1 MLSARQGNMMT
12 TAKQFEKQRTEILEN
27 REPKSG
33 SKLLLESIAAQ
44 VVETIFGYPG
54 GTIMPVYDE
63 LPNYPQLRHILCRH
77 EQGCG
82 MSAIGYARATGRTG
96 TALVTSGPGAT
107 NLVTAIAD
115 AYLDSVPVVF
125 ITGQV
130 PTNLM
135 GTDAFQ
141 EVDIFGITL
150 PIVKH
155 SYIARDP
162 ADIPGMIAEA
172 YFIAAEGR
180 PGPVLIDFPKDVANG
195 VTTER
200 HKWRPYPKVKPEM
213 GQSKD
218 IAAAEDLM
226 REAKKPLFYI
236 GGGIAQG
243 DGVKELRKLVEMT
256 GIPAVSTLKGLGSLP
271 SDHPQYLGMLGMH
284 GLKAANYAVQECD
297 LLIVAGARFDDRA
310 TGKLDTFAPNAKVIH
325 MDIDIAE
332 INKLRRVNVGLDGN
346 LKKNLAALDPFD
358 GKAADG
364 ISEWLDLCYSRRAM
378 YEWDYE
384 GAQAN
389 ASPTVYA
396 PKLLHD
402 LSRRAPESAIIT
414 CDVGQ
419 HQMWVAQHCYFDD
432 PKDHIT
438 SGGLGTMGFGLPAG
452 LGAKLGAP
460 DRTVITVSGDGSI
473 MMNIQELATLNRYGI
488 PLKIVLLDNSV
499 LGMVRQWQHVFFD
512 KNYSEINLDDNPDF
526 AVLAK
531 AFQIDAFT
539 VNTEDEVEAGID
551 RLLAAKGPVLMHVKI
566 DPNENVWPLVPPGR
580 SNADMME
587 R

>member
-1 MLSARQGNMMT
+1 MT
-12 TAKQFEKQRTEILEN
+12 TAMQFDTQRAEILED

-33 SKLLLESIAAQ
+33 AQLLLESIAAQ
-44 VVETIFGYPG
+44 GVETIFGYPG
-54 GTIMPVYDE
+54 GAIMPVYDV
-63 LPNYPQLRHILCRH
+63 LPRVPQLSHILCRH

-82 MSAIGYARATGRTG
+82 MAAIGYARATGRTG
-96 TALVTSGPGAT
+96 TAFATSGPGAT
-107 NLVTAIAD
+107 NLVTSIAE

-125 ITGQV
+125 VTGQV
-130 PTNLM
+130 ATNLI

-162 ADIPGMIAEA
+162 ADIPGMVAEA
-172 YFIAAEGR
+172 YFIAGEGR
-180 PGPVLIDFPKDVANG
+180 PGPVLIDLPKDVANAL
-195 VTTER
+195 TTER
-200 HKWRPYPKVKPEM
+200 HRWRPYPKQKPEM
-213 GQSKD
+213 GKSKD
-218 IAAAEDLM
+218 IAAAEQLM
-226 REAKKPLFYI
+226 RDAKKPLFYI

-243 DGVKELRKLVEMT
+243 DGVQEIRDLVERT
-256 GIPAVSTLKGLGSLP
+256 QIPVVSTLKGLGSLP
-271 SDHPQYLGMLGMH
+271 NDHPNYLGMLGMH
-284 GLKAANYAVQECD
+284 GLRAANYAVQECD

-325 MDIDIAE
+325 LDIDVAE
-332 INKLRRVNVGLDGN
+332 IDKLRRVQVGLDGS
-346 LKKNLAALDPFD
+346 LKKNLAALDPFKD
-358 GKAADG
+358 GAEHED
-364 ISEWLDLCYSRRAM
+364 ISEWTKLCYDRRA
-378 YEWDYE
+378 EHAWDYK
-384 GAQAN
+384 
-389 ASPTVYA
+389 SPITNMTTGGIYA

-402 LSRRAPESAIIT
+402 LSRRADDSAIIT

-473 MMNIQELATLNRYGI
+473 MMNIQELATLNRYDI
-488 PLKIVLLDNSV
+488 PLKIVLLDNSA
-499 LGMVRQWQHVFFD
+499 LGMVRQWQEVFFE
-512 KNYSEINLDDNPDF
+512 KNYSEVNLDDNPDF
-526 AVLAK
+526 AAVAK

-539 VNTEDEVEAGID
+539 ITRGDEVDAGID
-551 RLLAAKGPVLMHVKI
+551 RLLSTDGPVLMHVKI
-566 DPNENVWPLVPPGR
+566 DTAENVWPLVPPGR

>member
-1 MLSARQGNMMT
+1 MT
-12 TAKQFEKQRTEILEN
+12 TATQFERQQTKILAN

-33 SKLLLESIAAQ
+33 ALLLLESIAAQ
-44 VVETIFGYPG
+44 GVDTIFGYPG
-54 GTIMPVYDE
+54 GAIMPVYDV
-63 LPNYPQLRHILCRH
+63 LPKVSSLRHILCRH

-82 MSAIGYARATGRTG
+82 MAAIGYARATGKTG
-96 TALVTSGPGAT
+96 TAFATSGPGAT

-125 ITGQV
+125 VTGQV
-130 PTNLM
+130 TSDLM

-162 ADIPGMIAEA
+162 ADIPGMVAEA

-180 PGPVLIDFPKDVANG
+180 PGPVLIDLPKDVANAL
-195 VTTER
+195 TTER
-200 HKWRPYPKVKPEM
+200 HKWRPYPKVKPQM
-213 GQSKD
+213 GQSDYISK
-218 IAAAEDLM
+218 AEDLIKNS
-226 REAKKPLFYI
+226 KKPLFYI

-243 DGVKELRKLVEMT
+243 DGVQELRDLVDRT
-256 GIPAVSTLKGLGSLP
+256 NIPVVSTLKGLGSLP
-271 SDHPQYLGMLGMH
+271 SDHPHFLGMLGMH

-297 LLIVAGARFDDRA
+297 LLIVAGARVDDRA

-325 MDIDIAE
+325 LDIDIAE
-332 INKLRRVNVGLDGN
+332 INKLRKTDVFLDGS
-346 LKKNLAALDPFD
+346 LKKNLAALNPGEAKCEDWRRTCF
-358 GKAADG
+358 
-364 ISEWLDLCYSRRAM
+364 SRREEH
-378 YEWDYE
+378 EWDYK
-384 GAQAN
+384 
-389 ASPTVYA
+389 SPIGNMKTGGVYA

-402 LSRRAPESAIIT
+402 LSRRVESSAIIT

-419 HQMWVAQHCYFDD
+419 HQMWVAQHCYFDN

-460 DRTVITVSGDGSI
+460 NRTVITVSGDGSI
-473 MMNIQELATLNRYGI
+473 MMNIQELATLFRYDI
-488 PLKIVLLDNSV
+488 PLKIVLLDNSA
-499 LGMVRQWQHVFFD
+499 LGMVRQWQEVFFE
-512 KNYSEINLDDNPDF
+512 KNYSEVNLDDNPDF
-526 AVLAK
+526 AMVAK

-539 VNTEDEVEAGID
+539 ITKGDEVDAGIE
-551 RLLAAKGPVLMHVKI
+551 RLLSATGPILMHVKI
-566 DPNENVWPLVPPGR
+566 DTYENVWPLVPPGR

>member
-1 MLSARQGNMMT
+1 MT
-12 TAKQFEKQRTEILEN
+12 TATQFERQDTQVIED

-33 SKLLLESIAAQ
+33 SQLLLEAIAAQ
-44 VVETIFGYPG
+44 GVDTIFGYPG
-54 GTIMPVYDE
+54 GAIMPVYDV
-63 LPNYPQLRHILCRH
+63 LPTMPQLRHILCRH

-82 MSAIGYARATGRTG
+82 MAAIGYARATGKTG
-96 TALVTSGPGAT
+96 TAFATSGPGAT

-125 ITGQV
+125 VTGQV

-141 EVDIFGITL
+141 EVDIMGITL

-162 ADIPGMIAEA
+162 ADIPGMVAEA

-180 PGPVLIDFPKDVANG
+180 PGPVLIDFPKDVANAL
-195 VTTER
+195 TTDR
-200 HKWRPYPKVKPEM
+200 HKWRPYPKQKPEM
-213 GQSKD
+213 GQSDYFAK
-218 IAAAEDLM
+218 AEELNKA
-226 REAKKPLFYI
+226 AKKPLFYI

-243 DGVKELRKLVEMT
+243 DGVQEIRDLVERT
-256 GIPAVSTLKGLGSLP
+256 NIPVVSTLKGLGSLP
-271 SDHPQYLGMLGMH
+271 SDHPQFLGMLGMH

-310 TGKLDTFAPNAKVIH
+310 TGKLDTFAPEAKVIH

-332 INKLRRVNVGLDGN
+332 INKLRQTDVYLDGS
-346 LKKNLAALDPFD
+346 LKKNLAALNP
-358 GKAADG
+358 GKSDCDD
-364 ISEWLDLCYSRRAM
+364 WRKLCYARRA
-378 YEWDYE
+378 EFDWDYDAP
-384 GAQAN
+384 GKG
-389 ASPTVYA
+389 VYA

-402 LSRRAPESAIIT
+402 LSRRAPDSAIFT

-460 DRTVITVSGDGSI
+460 ERTVITVSGDGSI
-473 MMNIQELATLNRYGI
+473 MMNIQELATLFRYDI
-488 PLKIVLLDNSV
+488 PLKIVLLDNSA
-499 LGMVRQWQHVFFD
+499 LGMVRQWQEVFFE
-512 KNYSEINLDDNPDF
+512 KNYSEVNLDDNPDF
-526 AVLAK
+526 AAVAK

-539 VNTEDEVEAGID
+539 VTTRDEVDAGID
-551 RLLAAKGPVLMHVKI
+551 KLLAAKGPILMHVKI
-566 DPNENVWPLVPPGR
+566 DTAENVWPLVPPGR

>member
-1 MLSARQGNMMT
+1 MT
-12 TAKQFEKQRTEILEN
+12 TATKFQKQQTEVYAD
-27 REPKSG
+27 RDPKSG
-33 SKLLLESIAAQ
+33 AQLLLEAIEREG
-44 VVETIFGYPG
+44 VDIIFGYPG
-54 GTIMPVYDE
+54 GAIMPVYDV
-63 LPNYPQLRHILCRH
+63 LPRTGLTHILCRH

-82 MSAIGYARATGRTG
+82 MAGIGYARATGKTG
-96 TALVTSGPGAT
+96 TVLATSGPGAT

-115 AYLDSVPVVF
+115 AYLDSVAVVF

-130 PTNLM
+130 PSDLM

-141 EVDIFGITL
+141 EVDIVGITM

-162 ADIPGMIAEA
+162 ADIPGMVREA
-172 YFIAAEGR
+172 YFIAGEGR
-180 PGPVLIDFPKDVANG
+180 PGPVLIDLPKDVANA

-200 HKWRPYPKVKPEM
+200 HRWRPYPKVKPEM
-213 GQSKD
+213 GTSEN
-218 IAAAEDLM
+218 IAKAEELIRQAD
-226 REAKKPLFYI
+226 KPLFYI

-243 DGVKELRKLVEMT
+243 DGVAELRELVERT
-256 GIPAVSTLKGLGSLP
+256 EIPVVSTLKGLGAMP
-271 SDHPQYLGMLGMH
+271 SDHPHYLGMLGMH
-284 GLKAANYAVQECD
+284 GLRAANYAVQECD

-310 TGKLDTFAPNAKVIH
+310 TGKLDTFAPHAKVIH
-325 MDIDIAE
+325 MDIDVAE
-332 INKLRRVNVGLDGN
+332 NSKLRRADVFLDGS
-346 LKKNLAALDPFD
+346 LKKNLVALDPFRD
-358 GKAADG
+358 EPHDKAD
-364 ISEWLDLCYSRRAM
+364 IEPWRTLCYGRRTEH
-378 YEWDYE
+378 EWDYDVP
-384 GAQAN
+384 G
-389 ASPTVYA
+389 TGVYA

-402 LSRRAPESAIIT
+402 LSRRAPESAIFT

-473 MMNIQELATLNRYGI
+473 MMNIQELATLHRYGI

-499 LGMVRQWQHVFFD
+499 LGMVRQWQEVFFD
-512 KNYSEINLDDNPDF
+512 KNYSETNLDDNPDF
-526 AVLAK
+526 ARLAK

-539 VNTEDEVEAGID
+539 VNTAEDVDAGID
-551 RLLAAKGPVLMHVKI
+551 RLLKTDGPVLMHVKI

>member
-1 MLSARQGNMMT
+1 MT
-12 TAKQFEKQRTEILEN
+12 TATQFEKQQTEILAD
-27 REPKSG
+27 RKPKSG
-33 SKLLLESIAAQ
+33 SQLLLQSIAAQ
-44 VVETIFGYPG
+44 GVDLIFGYPG
-54 GTIMPVYDE
+54 GAIMPVYDE

-82 MSAIGYARATGRTG
+82 MAAIGYARATGKVG
-96 TALVTSGPGAT
+96 TAFATSGPGAT
-107 NLVTAIAD
+107 NLITAIAD

-125 ITGQV
+125 VTGQV

-141 EVDIFGITL
+141 EVDIIGMTM
-150 PIVKH
+150 PCVKH
-155 SYIARDP
+155 SYIVRDP
-162 ADIPGMIAEA
+162 ADLPGMIAEA

-180 PGPVLIDFPKDVANG
+180 PGPVLIDIPKDVQNAL
-195 VTTER
+195 TTQR
-200 HKWRPYPKVKPEM
+200 HKWRPYPKQKPEM
-213 GQSKD
+213 GQSED
-218 IAAAEDLM
+218 IAKAEELM
-226 REAKKPLFYI
+226 RAAKKPLFYI
-236 GGGIAQG
+236 GGGVAQG
-243 DGVKELRKLVEMT
+243 DGVSELRELVERT
-256 GIPAVSTLKGLGSLP
+256 QIPGVSTLKGLGALP
-271 SDHPQYLGMLGMH
+271 SDHPNYLGMLGMH

-297 LLIVAGARFDDRA
+297 LLIVVGARFDDRA
-310 TGKLDTFAPNAKVIH
+310 TGKLDTFAPEAKVIH

-332 INKLRRVNVGLDGN
+332 INKLRRVDVGLDGS

-358 GKAADG
+358 GGAAPNIKDWQ
-364 ISEWLDLCYSRRAM
+364 ELCYSRRAM
-378 YEWDYE
+378 YEWDYD
-384 GAQAN
+384 GAQA
-389 ASPTVYA
+389 AAAPGVYA

-402 LSRRAPESAIIT
+402 LSRRADAMFDEESGAIFT

-419 HQMWVAQHCYFDD
+419 HQMWVAQHCYFDE

-460 DRTVITVSGDGSI
+460 GRTVITVSGDGSI
-473 MMNIQELATLNRYGI
+473 MMNIQELATLHRYGI

-499 LGMVRQWQHVFFD
+499 LGMVRQWQEVFFD
-512 KNYSEINLDDNPDF
+512 KNYSETNLDDNPDF

-539 VNTEDEVEAGID
+539 VNTADEVDAGID
-551 RLLAAKGPVLMHVKI
+551 RLLNTDGPVLMHVKI

>member
-1 MLSARQGNMMT
+1 MT
-12 TAKQFEKQRTEILEN
+12 TATQFERQQTKILAN

-33 SKLLLESIAAQ
+33 ALLLLESIAAQ
-44 VVETIFGYPG
+44 GVDTIFGYPG
-54 GTIMPVYDE
+54 GAIMPVYDV
-63 LPNYPQLRHILCRH
+63 LPKVSSLRHILCRH

-82 MSAIGYARATGRTG
+82 MAAIGYARATGKTG
-96 TALVTSGPGAT
+96 TAFATSGPGAT

-125 ITGQV
+125 VTGQV
-130 PTNLM
+130 TSDLM

-162 ADIPGMIAEA
+162 ADIPGMVAEA

-180 PGPVLIDFPKDVANG
+180 PGPVLIDLPKDVANAL
-195 VTTER
+195 TTER

-213 GQSKD
+213 GQSDYISK
-218 IAAAEDLM
+218 AEDLIKNS
-226 REAKKPLFYI
+226 KKPLFYI

-243 DGVKELRKLVEMT
+243 DGVQELRDLVDRT
-256 GIPAVSTLKGLGSLP
+256 NIPVVSTLKGLGSLP
-271 SDHPQYLGMLGMH
+271 SDHPHFLGMLGMH

-325 MDIDIAE
+325 LDIDIAE
-332 INKLRRVNVGLDGN
+332 INKLRKTDVFLDGS
-346 LKKNLAALDPFD
+346 LKKNLAALNPGEAKCEDWRRTCF
-358 GKAADG
+358 
-364 ISEWLDLCYSRRAM
+364 SRREEH
-378 YEWDYE
+378 EWDYK
-384 GAQAN
+384 
-389 ASPTVYA
+389 SPIGNMKTGGVYA

-402 LSRRAPESAIIT
+402 LSRRVESSAIIT

-419 HQMWVAQHCYFDD
+419 HQMWVAQHCYFDN

-460 DRTVITVSGDGSI
+460 NRTVITVSGDGSI
-473 MMNIQELATLNRYGI
+473 MMNIQELATLFRYDI
-488 PLKIVLLDNSV
+488 PLKIVLLDNSA
-499 LGMVRQWQHVFFD
+499 LGMVRQWQEVFFE
-512 KNYSEINLDDNPDF
+512 KNYSEVNLDDNPDF
-526 AVLAK
+526 AMVAK

-539 VNTEDEVEAGID
+539 ITKGDEVDAGIE
-551 RLLAAKGPVLMHVKI
+551 RLLSATGPILMHVKI
-566 DPNENVWPLVPPGR
+566 DTYENVWPLVPPGR

>member
-1 MLSARQGNMMT
+1 MT
-12 TAKQFEKQRTEILEN
+12 TATQFEKQQTQVFADKA
-27 REPKSG
+27 PKSG
-33 SKLLLESIAAQ
+33 AQLLLESIAAQ
-44 VVETIFGYPG
+44 GVDTIFGYPG
-54 GTIMPVYDE
+54 GAIMPVYDV
-63 LPNYPQLRHILCRH
+63 LPKISQLTHILCRH

-82 MSAIGYARATGRTG
+82 MAAIGYARATGKTG
-96 TALVTSGPGAT
+96 TAFATSGPGAT

-125 ITGQV
+125 VTGQV
-130 PTNLM
+130 PSNLM

-141 EVDIFGITL
+141 EVDIVGITM
-150 PIVKH
+150 PVVKH

-162 ADIPGMIAEA
+162 ADIPGMVEEA

-180 PGPVLIDFPKDVANG
+180 PGPVLIDLPKDVANA
-195 VTTER
+195 VTKER
-200 HKWRPYPKVKPEM
+200 HKWRPYPKQKPEM
-213 GQSKD
+213 GQSED
-218 IAAAEDLM
+218 IAAAEELI
-226 REAKKPLFYI
+226 RAAKKPLFYI

-243 DGVKELRKLVEMT
+243 NGVKELRALVERT
-256 GIPAVSTLKGLGSLP
+256 DIPVVSTLKGLGSLP

-310 TGKLDTFAPNAKVIH
+310 TGKLDTFAPHAKVIH

-332 INKLRRVNVGLDGN
+332 INKLRHVNVGLDGS
-346 LKKNLAALDPFD
+346 LKKNLAALNP
-358 GKAADG
+358 GKVDCDD
-364 ISEWLDLCYSRRAM
+364 WRKLCYGRREE
-378 YEWDYE
+378 YVWDYE
-384 GAQAN
+384 GAQKN
-389 ASPTVYA
+389 AGKGVYA

-402 LSRRAPESAIIT
+402 LSRRAPDSAIFT

-473 MMNIQELATLNRYGI
+473 MMNIQELATLYRYDI
-488 PLKIVLLDNSV
+488 PVKIVLLDNSA
-499 LGMVRQWQHVFFD
+499 LGMVRQWQEVFFD
-512 KNYSEINLDDNPDF
+512 KNYSEVNLDDNPDF
-526 AVLAK
+526 ALVAK

-539 VNTEDEVEAGID
+539 VNTVDEVDAGID
-551 RLLAAKGPVLMHVKI
+551 KLLAAKGPILMHVKI

>member
-1 MLSARQGNMMT
+1 MT
-12 TAKQFEKQRTEILEN
+12 TATQFERQQTKILAN

-33 SKLLLESIAAQ
+33 ALLLLESIAAQ
-44 VVETIFGYPG
+44 GVDTIFGYPG
-54 GTIMPVYDE
+54 GAIMPVYDV
-63 LPNYPQLRHILCRH
+63 LPKVSSLRHILCRH

-82 MSAIGYARATGRTG
+82 MAAIGYARATGKTG
-96 TALVTSGPGAT
+96 TAFATSGPGAT

-125 ITGQV
+125 VTGQV
-130 PTNLM
+130 TSDLM

-162 ADIPGMIAEA
+162 ADIPGMVAEA

-180 PGPVLIDFPKDVANG
+180 PGPVLIDLPKDVANAL
-195 VTTER
+195 TTER

-213 GQSKD
+213 GQSDYISK
-218 IAAAEDLM
+218 AEDLIKNS
-226 REAKKPLFYI
+226 KKPLFYI

-243 DGVKELRKLVEMT
+243 DGVQELRDLVDRT
-256 GIPAVSTLKGLGSLP
+256 NIPVVSTLKGLGSLP
-271 SDHPQYLGMLGMH
+271 SDHPHFLGMLGMH

-325 MDIDIAE
+325 LDIDIAE
-332 INKLRRVNVGLDGN
+332 INKLRKTDVFLDGS
-346 LKKNLAALDPFD
+346 LKKNLAALNPGEAKCEDWRRTCF
-358 GKAADG
+358 
-364 ISEWLDLCYSRRAM
+364 SRREEH
-378 YEWDYE
+378 EWDYK
-384 GAQAN
+384 
-389 ASPTVYA
+389 SPIGNMKTGGVYA

-402 LSRRAPESAIIT
+402 LSRRVESSAIIT

-419 HQMWVAQHCYFDD
+419 HQMGVAQHCYFDN

-460 DRTVITVSGDGSI
+460 NRTVITVSGDGSI
-473 MMNIQELATLNRYGI
+473 MMNIQELATLFRYDI
-488 PLKIVLLDNSV
+488 PLKIVLLDNSA
-499 LGMVRQWQHVFFD
+499 LGMVRQWQEVFFE
-512 KNYSEINLDDNPDF
+512 KNYSEVNLDDNPDF
-526 AVLAK
+526 AMVAK

-539 VNTEDEVEAGID
+539 ITKGDEVDAGIE
-551 RLLAAKGPVLMHVKI
+551 RLLSATGPILMHVKI
-566 DPNENVWPLVPPGR
+566 DTYENVWPLVPPGR

>member
-1 MLSARQGNMMT
+1 MT
-12 TAKQFEKQRTEILEN
+12 TAKQFDKQQTEILEN

-33 SKLLLESIAAQ
+33 SQLLLESIAVQ
-44 VVETIFGYPG
+44 GVDMIFGYPG
-54 GTIMPVYDE
+54 GAIMPVYDV
-63 LPNYPQLRHILCRH
+63 LPKYPKLRHILCRH

-82 MSAIGYARATGRTG
+82 MAAIGYARATGRTG
-96 TALVTSGPGAT
+96 TAFATSGPGAT

-125 ITGQV
+125 VTGQV
-130 PTNLM
+130 PSNLM

-155 SYIARDP
+155 SYIVRDP

-180 PGPVLIDFPKDVANG
+180 PGPVLIDLPKDVANA
-195 VTTER
+195 VTTQR
-200 HKWRPYPKVKPEM
+200 HRWRPYPKVKPEM
-213 GQSKD
+213 GQSAD
-218 IAAAEDLM
+218 IAAAEDLI
-226 REAKKPLFYI
+226 RAAKKPLFYI

-243 DGVKELRKLVEMT
+243 DGVEELRALVERT
-256 GIPAVSTLKGLGSLP
+256 EIPVVSTLKGLGSLP
-271 SDHPQYLGMLGMH
+271 SDHPHYLGMLGMH

-310 TGKLDTFAPNAKVIH
+310 TGKLDTFAPLAKVIH
-325 MDIDIAE
+325 MDIDVAE
-332 INKLRRVNVGLDGN
+332 INKLRRVNVGLDGS
-346 LKKNLAALDPFD
+346 LKKNLAALNP
-358 GKAADG
+358 GKTKCDDWR
-364 ISEWLDLCYSRRAM
+364 ELCYDRRAE
-378 YEWDYE
+378 YEWDYT
-384 GAQAN
+384 GAQAK
-389 ASPTVYA
+389 AAPGIYA

-402 LSRRAPESAIIT
+402 LSRRADKSAVIT

-419 HQMWVAQHCYFDD
+419 HQMWVAQHCYFDN

-452 LGAKLGAP
+452 LGAKLGTP
-460 DRTVITVSGDGSI
+460 ERTVITVSGDGSI

-488 PLKIVLLDNSV
+488 ALKIVLLDNSV
-499 LGMVRQWQHVFFD
+499 LGMVRQWQEVFFD
-512 KNYSEINLDDNPDF
+512 KNYSETTLDDNPDF
-526 AVLAK
+526 ALVAK
-531 AFQIDAFT
+531 AFQIDAFS
-539 VNTEDEVEAGID
+539 VNTADEMDAGID
-551 RLLAAKGPVLMHVKI
+551 RLLNTNGPVLMHVKI

>member
-1 MLSARQGNMMT
+1 MT
-12 TAKQFEKQRTEILEN
+12 TATQFERQETEVVEG

-33 SKLLLESIAAQ
+33 AQILLESL
-44 VVETIFGYPG
+44 VEQGVDTIFGYPG
-54 GTIMPVYDE
+54 GAIMPVYDV
-63 LPNYPQLRHILCRH
+63 LPRIKSLNHILCRH

-82 MSAIGYARATGRTG
+82 MAAIGYARATGKVG
-96 TALVTSGPGAT
+96 TAFATSGPGAT

-125 ITGQV
+125 VTGQV
-130 PTNLM
+130 PSNLM

-141 EVDIFGITL
+141 EVDIIGITM

-162 ADIPGMIAEA
+162 ADLPGMIQEA

-180 PGPVLIDFPKDVANG
+180 PGPVLIDLPKDVANA

-213 GQSKD
+213 GQSDWITK
-218 IAAAEDLM
+218 AEEM
-226 REAKKPLFYI
+226 IREAKKPLFYI

-243 DGVKELRKLVEMT
+243 DGVAELRDLVARTE
-256 GIPAVSTLKGLGSLP
+256 IPVVSTLKGLGAMP
-271 SDHPQYLGMLGMH
+271 SDHPHFLGMLGMH
-284 GLKAANYAVQECD
+284 GLRAANYAVQECD

-310 TGKLDTFAPNAKVIH
+310 TGKLDTFAPDAKVIH

-332 INKLRRVNVGLDGN
+332 VNKLRTADVYLDGS
-346 LKKNLAALDPFD
+346 LKKNLMALKP
-358 GKAADG
+358 GRAD
-364 ISEWLDLCYSRRAM
+364 IDEWRELCYGRRAEH
-378 YEWDYE
+378 EWDYDS
-384 GAQAN
+384 AQAK
-389 ASPTVYA
+389 AAPGVYA

-402 LSRRAPESAIIT
+402 LSRRAPDSAIFT

-473 MMNIQELATLNRYGI
+473 MMNIQELATLFRYDI

-499 LGMVRQWQHVFFD
+499 LGMVRQWQEVFFD
-512 KNYSEINLDDNPDF
+512 KNYSETNLSDNPDF
-526 AVLAK
+526 ALVAK

-539 VNTEDEVEAGID
+539 VNTADEVDAGID
-551 RLLAAKGPVLMHVKI
+551 RLLAAKGPILMHVKI

>member
-1 MLSARQGNMMT
+1 MT
-12 TAKQFEKQRTEILEN
+12 TATQFLAQQTRIIEN
-27 REPKSG
+27 RDPKSG
-33 SKLLLESIAAQ
+33 AQLLLESIAAQ
-44 VVETIFGYPG
+44 GVDMIFGYPG
-54 GTIMPVYDE
+54 GAIMPVYDVLPSIPE
-63 LPNYPQLRHILCRH
+63 LTHILCRH

-82 MSAIGYARATGRTG
+82 MAAIGYARATGRVG
-96 TALVTSGPGAT
+96 TAFATSGPGAT

-115 AYLDSVPVVF
+115 AFLDSVPVVF
-125 ITGQV
+125 VTGQV
-130 PTNLM
+130 TSDLM

-162 ADIPGMIAEA
+162 ADIPGMVAEA

-180 PGPVLIDFPKDVANG
+180 PGPVLIDLPKDVANAL
-195 VTTER
+195 TTDR

-213 GQSKD
+213 GKSDWITQ
-218 IAAAEDLM
+218 AEALIRDA
-226 REAKKPLFYI
+226 EKPLFYI

-243 DGVKELRKLVEMT
+243 DGVKELRDLVARTE
-256 GIPAVSTLKGLGSLP
+256 IPVVSTLKGLGALP
-271 SDHPQYLGMLGMH
+271 SDHRHFLGMLGMH

-325 MDIDIAE
+325 MDIDVAE
-332 INKLRRVNVGLDGN
+332 INKLRRSDVYLDGS
-346 LKKNLAALDPFD
+346 LKKNLAALNP
-358 GKAADG
+358 GR
-364 ISEWLDLCYSRRAM
+364 SECDDWRTLCYARRTEHA
-378 YEWDYE
+378 WDYK
-384 GAQAN
+384 
-389 ASPTVYA
+389 SPITNMQDTSGIYA
-396 PKLLHD
+396 PKLLFD
-402 LSRRAPESAIIT
+402 LSRRAPDSAIIT

-460 DRTVITVSGDGSI
+460 DRTVITVSGDGSF
-473 MMNIQELATLNRYGI
+473 MMNIQELATLNRYDI
-488 PLKIVLLDNSV
+488 PLKIVLLDNSA
-499 LGMVRQWQHVFFD
+499 LGMVRQWQEVFFE
-512 KNYSEINLDDNPDF
+512 KNYSEVNLDDNPDF
-526 AVLAK
+526 ALVAK
-531 AFQIDAFT
+531 AFGIEAFT
-539 VNTEDEVEAGID
+539 ITRGDEVEAGID
-551 RLLAAKGPVLMHVKI
+551 RVLEAKNAILMHVKI
-566 DPNENVWPLVPPGR
+566 DPAENVWPLVPPGR

>member
-1 MLSARQGNMMT
+1 MT
-12 TAKQFEKQRTEILEN
+12 TATQFDRQSTEVASD
-27 REPKSG
+27 RPPKSG
-33 SKLLLESIAAQ
+33 SQLLLESLVEQ
-44 VVETIFGYPG
+44 GVETIFGYPG
-54 GTIMPVYDE
+54 GAIMPVYDV
-63 LPNYPQLRHILCRH
+63 LPSIKELRHILCRH

-82 MSAIGYARATGRTG
+82 MAAIGYARATGRTG
-96 TALVTSGPGAT
+96 TAFATSGPGAT
-107 NLVTAIAD
+107 NLITAIAD

-125 ITGQV
+125 VTGQV
-130 PTNLM
+130 PSNLM

-141 EVDIFGITL
+141 EVDIFGMTL
-150 PIVKH
+150 PVVKH

-162 ADIPGMIAEA
+162 ADIPGMVAEA

-180 PGPVLIDFPKDVANG
+180 PGPVLIDLPKDVANAM
-195 VTTER
+195 TTER
-200 HKWRPYPKVKPEM
+200 HKWR
-213 GQSKD
+213 
-218 IAAAEDLM
+218 
-226 REAKKPLFYI
+226 

-243 DGVKELRKLVEMT
+243 DGVAELRELVERT
-256 GIPAVSTLKGLGSLP
+256 QIPVVSTLKGLGSLP
-271 SDHPQYLGMLGMH
+271 SDHPNYLGMLGMH
-284 GLKAANYAVQECD
+284 GLRAANYAVQECD

-310 TGKLDTFAPNAKVIH
+310 TGKLDTFAPDAKVIH

-332 INKLRRVNVGLDGN
+332 LGKLRAVDAALDGS

-358 GKAADG
+358 GEAAPN
-364 ISEWLDLCYSRRAM
+364 ISDWTELCYSRRAM
-378 YEWDYE
+378 HEWDYD
-384 GAQAN
+384 GGQAN

-402 LSRRAPESAIIT
+402 LSRRAPESAIFT

-473 MMNIQELATLNRYGI
+473 MMNIQELATLFRYDI
-488 PLKIVLLDNSV
+488 PVKIVLLDNSA
-499 LGMVRQWQHVFFD
+499 LGMVRQWQEVFFD
-512 KNYSEINLDDNPDF
+512 KNYSETNMDDNPDF
-526 AVLAK
+526 ALVAK

-539 VNTEDEVEAGID
+539 VTTADEVDAGID
-551 RLLAAKGPVLMHVKI
+551 RLLEADGPILMHVKI

>member
-1 MLSARQGNMMT
+1 MT
-12 TAKQFEKQRTEILEN
+12 TATQFERQETEVATD
-27 REPKSG
+27 RAPKSG
-33 SKLLLESIAAQ
+33 AQLLLESIAAQ
-44 VVETIFGYPG
+44 GVDTIFGYPG
-54 GTIMPVYDE
+54 GAIMPVYDV
-63 LPNYPQLRHILCRH
+63 LPKLPQLNHILCRH

-82 MSAIGYARATGRTG
+82 MAAIGYARATGKVG
-96 TALVTSGPGAT
+96 TAFATSGPGAT

-125 ITGQV
+125 VTGQV
-130 PTNLM
+130 TSDLM

-162 ADIPGMIAEA
+162 ADIPGMVAEA
-172 YFIAAEGR
+172 YFIASEGR
-180 PGPVLIDFPKDVANG
+180 PGPVLIDLPKDVANAL
-195 VTTER
+195 TTDR
-200 HKWRPYPKVKPEM
+200 HKWRPYPKQKPEM
-213 GQSKD
+213 GQSDYFTK
-218 IAAAEDLM
+218 AEDLIKA
-226 REAKKPLFYI
+226 AKKPLFYI
-236 GGGIAQG
+236 GG
-243 DGVKELRKLVEMT
+243 DLVERT
-256 GIPAVSTLKGLGSLP
+256 DIPVVSTLKGLGSLP
-271 SDHPQYLGMLGMH
+271 SDHPQFLGMLGMH
-284 GLKAANYAVQECD
+284 GLKAANFAVQECD

-310 TGKLDTFAPNAKVIH
+310 TGKLDTFAPHAKVIH

-332 INKLRRVNVGLDGN
+332 INKLRKTDVYLDGS
-346 LKKNLAALDPFD
+346 LKKNLAALDPSKSD
-358 GKAADG
+358 CD
-364 ISEWLDLCYSRRAM
+364 EWRKLCYARRA
-378 YEWDYE
+378 EHSWDYDAP
-384 GAQAN
+384 G
-389 ASPTVYA
+389 TGVYA

-402 LSRRAPESAIIT
+402 LSRRAPDSAIFT

-460 DRTVITVSGDGSI
+460 ERTVITVSGDGSI
-473 MMNIQELATLNRYGI
+473 MMNIQELATLFRYDI
-488 PLKIVLLDNSV
+488 ALKIVLLDNSA
-499 LGMVRQWQHVFFD
+499 LGMVRQWQEVFFE
-512 KNYSEINLDDNPDF
+512 KNYSEVNLDDNPDF
-526 AVLAK
+526 ALVAK

-539 VNTEDEVEAGID
+539 VNTRDEVDAGID
-551 RLLAAKGPVLMHVKI
+551 KLLAAKGPILMHVKI
-566 DPNENVWPLVPPGR
+566 DPSENVWPLVPPGR

>member
-1 MLSARQGNMMT
+1 MT
-12 TAKQFEKQRTEILEN
+12 TATQFAKQDTQVLED

-33 SKLLLESIAAQ
+33 AQLLLEALERQ
-44 VVETIFGYPG
+44 GVDTIFGYPG
-54 GTIMPVYDE
+54 GAIMPVYDV
-63 LPNYPQLRHILCRH
+63 LPNTKLRHILCRH

-82 MSAIGYARATGRTG
+82 MAAIGYARATGRVG
-96 TALVTSGPGAT
+96 TAFATSGPGAT

-115 AYLDSVPVVF
+115 AYLDSVPTVF
-125 ITGQV
+125 VTGQV
-130 PTNLM
+130 PSNLM

-162 ADIPGMIAEA
+162 ADIPGMVAEA

-180 PGPVLIDFPKDVANG
+180 PGPVLIDLPKDVANA

-200 HKWRPYPKVKPEM
+200 HRWRPYPKVKPEM
-213 GQSKD
+213 GQSEYIEKAEAL
-218 IAAAEDLM
+218 IKAAE
-226 REAKKPLFYI
+226 KPLFYI

-243 DGVKELRKLVEMT
+243 DGVKELRELVKRT
-256 GIPAVSTLKGLGSLP
+256 DIPVVSTLKGLGSVD
-271 SDHPQYLGMLGMH
+271 SDHPNFLGMLGMH

-325 MDIDIAE
+325 MDIDVAE
-332 INKLRRVNVGLDGN
+332 INKLRATDVYLDGS
-346 LKKNLAALDPFD
+346 LKKNLAALNPGRSDCD
-358 GKAADG
+358 
-364 ISEWLDLCYSRRAM
+364 EWRKLCYDRRTEHA
-378 YEWDYE
+378 WDYK
-384 GAQAN
+384 
-389 ASPTVYA
+389 SPITSMKSGGVYA

-402 LSRRAPESAIIT
+402 LSRRADDSAIFT

-473 MMNIQELATLNRYGI
+473 MMNIQELATLFRYDI
-488 PLKIVLLDNSV
+488 PVKIVLLDNSA
-499 LGMVRQWQHVFFD
+499 LGMVRQWQEVFFD
-512 KNYSEINLDDNPDF
+512 QNYSEVNLDDNPDF
-526 AVLAK
+526 AKVAK

-539 VNTEDEVEAGID
+539 VTRGDEVDAGID
-551 RLLAAKGPVLMHVKI
+551 RLLAAKGPILMHVKI
-566 DPNENVWPLVPPGR
+566 DTYENVWPLVPPGR

>member
-1 MLSARQGNMMT
+1 MT
-12 TAKQFEKQRTEILEN
+12 TATQFDRQETEVIAD
-27 REPKSG
+27 RAPKSG

-44 VVETIFGYPG
+44 GVDLIFGYPG
-54 GTIMPVYDE
+54 GAIMPVYDE

-82 MSAIGYARATGRTG
+82 MAAIGYARATGKVG
-96 TALVTSGPGAT
+96 TAFATSGPGAT

-115 AYLDSVPVVF
+115 AYMDSVPIVF
-125 ITGQV
+125 VTGQV

-141 EVDIFGITL
+141 EVDIMGITM

-155 SYIARDP
+155 SYIVRDP
-162 ADIPGMIAEA
+162 ADLPGMIAEA

-180 PGPVLIDFPKDVANG
+180 PGPVLIDLPKDVQNAL
-195 VTTER
+195 TTDR
-200 HKWRPYPKVKPEM
+200 HKWRPYPKQKPEM
-213 GQSKD
+213 GQSTD
-218 IAAAEDLM
+218 IAKAEQLM

-236 GGGIAQG
+236 GGGVAQG
-243 DGVKELRKLVEMT
+243 DGVAELRDLVERT
-256 GIPAVSTLKGLGSLP
+256 QIPGVSTLKGLGSLP
-271 SDHPQYLGMLGMH
+271 SDHPTYLGMLGMH

-297 LLIVAGARFDDRA
+297 LLIVVGARFDDRA
-310 TGKLDTFAPNAKVIH
+310 TGKLDTFAPDAKVIH

-332 INKLRRVNVGLDGN
+332 IDKLRKVDVGLNGS

-358 GKAADG
+358 GGAAPN
-364 ISEWLDLCYSRRAM
+364 ISDWTDLCYSRRAM
-378 YEWDYE
+378 YEWDYD
-384 GAQAN
+384 GAQAS
-389 ASPTVYA
+389 AAPTVYA

-419 HQMWVAQHCYFDD
+419 HQMWVAQHCYFDE

-460 DRTVITVSGDGSI
+460 ERTVITVSGDGSI
-473 MMNIQELATLNRYGI
+473 MMNIQELATLYRYGI

-499 LGMVRQWQHVFFD
+499 LGMVRQWQEAFFD
-512 KNYSEINLDDNPDF
+512 KNYSETNLDDNPDF
-526 AVLAK
+526 AVLAR

-539 VNTEDEVEAGID
+539 VNTVDEVDAGID
-551 RLLAAKGPVLMHVKI
+551 RLLAADGPVLMHVKI

>member
-1 MLSARQGNMMT
+1 MT
-12 TAKQFEKQRTEILEN
+12 TATQFERQQTKILAN

-33 SKLLLESIAAQ
+33 ALLLLESIAAQ
-44 VVETIFGYPG
+44 GVDTIFGYPG
-54 GTIMPVYDE
+54 GAIMPVYDV
-63 LPNYPQLRHILCRH
+63 LPKVSSLRHILCRH

-82 MSAIGYARATGRTG
+82 MAAIGYARATGKTG
-96 TALVTSGPGAT
+96 TAFATSGPGAT

-125 ITGQV
+125 VTGQV
-130 PTNLM
+130 TSDLM

-162 ADIPGMIAEA
+162 ADIPGMVAEA

-180 PGPVLIDFPKDVANG
+180 PGPVLIDLPKDVANAL
-195 VTTER
+195 TTER

-213 GQSKD
+213 GQSDYISK
-218 IAAAEDLM
+218 AEDLIKNS
-226 REAKKPLFYI
+226 KKPLFYI

-243 DGVKELRKLVEMT
+243 DGVQELRDLVDRT
-256 GIPAVSTLKGLGSLP
+256 NIPVVSTLKGLGSLP
-271 SDHPQYLGMLGMH
+271 SDHPHFLGMLGMH

-325 MDIDIAE
+325 LDIDIAE
-332 INKLRRVNVGLDGN
+332 INKLRKTDVFLDGS
-346 LKKNLAALDPFD
+346 LKKNLAALNPGEAKCEDWRRTCF
-358 GKAADG
+358 
-364 ISEWLDLCYSRRAM
+364 SRREEH
-378 YEWDYE
+378 EWDYK
-384 GAQAN
+384 
-389 ASPTVYA
+389 SPIGNMKTGGVYA

-402 LSRRAPESAIIT
+402 LSRRVESSAIIT

-419 HQMWVAQHCYFDD
+419 HQMWVAQHCYFDN

-460 DRTVITVSGDGSI
+460 NRTVITVSGDGSI
-473 MMNIQELATLNRYGI
+473 MMNIQELATLFRYDI
-488 PLKIVLLDNSV
+488 PLKIVLLDNSAP
-499 LGMVRQWQHVFFD
+499 GMVRQWQEVFFE
-512 KNYSEINLDDNPDF
+512 KNYSEVNLDDNPDF
-526 AVLAK
+526 AMVAK

-539 VNTEDEVEAGID
+539 ITKGDEVDAGIE
-551 RLLAAKGPVLMHVKI
+551 RLLSATGPILMHVKI
-566 DPNENVWPLVPPGR
+566 DTYENVWPLVPPGR

>member
-1 MLSARQGNMMT
+1 MT
-12 TAKQFEKQRTEILEN
+12 TAKQFAAQDTKVYTDKD
-27 REPKSG
+27 PKSG
-33 SKLLLESIAAQ
+33 SQLLLEALERQ
-44 VVETIFGYPG
+44 GVETIFGYPG
-54 GTIMPVYDE
+54 GAIMPVYDV
-63 LPNYPQLRHILCRH
+63 LPKHKNLRHILCRH

-82 MSAIGYARATGRTG
+82 MAAIGYARATGRTG
-96 TALVTSGPGAT
+96 TALATSGPGAT

-130 PTNLM
+130 PSNLM

-162 ADIPGMIAEA
+162 ADIPGMVAEA

-180 PGPVLIDFPKDVANG
+180 PGPVLIDFPKDIANA

-200 HKWRPYPKVKPEM
+200 HRWRPYPKVKPEM

-218 IAAAEDLM
+218 IAAAEELIKAA
-226 REAKKPLFYI
+226 EKPLFYI

-243 DGVKELRKLVEMT
+243 DGVQELRDLVART
-256 GIPAVSTLKGLGSLP
+256 DIPVVSTLKGLGSLP
-271 SDHPQYLGMLGMH
+271 SDHPNYLGMLGMH

-310 TGKLDTFAPNAKVIH
+310 TGKLDTFAPHAKVIH
-325 MDIDIAE
+325 MDIDVAE
-332 INKLRRVNVGLDGN
+332 INKLRDVNVGLEGS
-346 LKKNLAALDPFD
+346 LKKNLTALNP
-358 GKAADG
+358 GKSTCDDWR
-364 ISEWLDLCYSRRAM
+364 ELCYSRRAM
-378 YEWDYE
+378 YEWDYD
-384 GAQAN
+384 GAQEN
-389 ASPTVYA
+389 SSPGIYA

-402 LSRRAPESAIIT
+402 LSRKADESAIIT
-414 CDVGQ
+414 CDVCQ
-419 HQMWVAQHCYFDD
+419 HQMWVAQHCYFDE

-460 DRTVITVSGDGSI
+460 ERTVITVSGDGSI
-473 MMNIQELATLNRYGI
+473 MMNIQELATLNRYDI

-526 AVLAK
+526 AKLAQ
-531 AFQIDAFT
+531 AFQIEGFSVKT
-539 VNTEDEVEAGID
+539 VDEVEAGIE
-551 RLLAAKGPVLMHVKI
+551 RLLAAKGPILMHVEI

>member
-1 MLSARQGNMMT
+1 MT
-12 TAKQFEKQRTEILEN
+12 TATQFERQQTKILAN

-33 SKLLLESIAAQ
+33 ALLLLESIAAQ
-44 VVETIFGYPG
+44 GVDTIFGYPG
-54 GTIMPVYDE
+54 GAIMPVYDV
-63 LPNYPQLRHILCRH
+63 LPKVSSLRHILCRH

-82 MSAIGYARATGRTG
+82 MAAIGYARATGKTG
-96 TALVTSGPGAT
+96 TAFATSGPGAT

-125 ITGQV
+125 VTGQV
-130 PTNLM
+130 TSDLM

-162 ADIPGMIAEA
+162 ADIPGMVAEA

-180 PGPVLIDFPKDVANG
+180 PGPVLIDLPKDVANAL
-195 VTTER
+195 TTER
-200 HKWRPYPKVKPEM
+200 HKWRPYPKVKPQM
-213 GQSKD
+213 GQSDYISK
-218 IAAAEDLM
+218 AEDLIKNS
-226 REAKKPLFYI
+226 KKPLFYI

-243 DGVKELRKLVEMT
+243 DGVQELRDLVDRT
-256 GIPAVSTLKGLGSLP
+256 NIPVVSTLKGLGSLP
-271 SDHPQYLGMLGMH
+271 SDHPHFLGMLGMH

-325 MDIDIAE
+325 LDIDIAE
-332 INKLRRVNVGLDGN
+332 INKLRKTDVFLDGS
-346 LKKNLAALDPFD
+346 LKKNLAALNPGEAKCEDWRRTCF
-358 GKAADG
+358 
-364 ISEWLDLCYSRRAM
+364 SRREEH
-378 YEWDYE
+378 EWDYK
-384 GAQAN
+384 
-389 ASPTVYA
+389 SPIGNMKTGGVYA

-402 LSRRAPESAIIT
+402 LSRRVESSAIIT

-419 HQMWVAQHCYFDD
+419 HQMWVAQHCYFDN

-460 DRTVITVSGDGSI
+460 NRTVITVSGDGSI
-473 MMNIQELATLNRYGI
+473 MMNIQELATLFRYDI
-488 PLKIVLLDNSV
+488 PLKVVLLDNSA
-499 LGMVRQWQHVFFD
+499 LGMVRQWQEVFFE
-512 KNYSEINLDDNPDF
+512 KNYSEVNLDDNPDF
-526 AVLAK
+526 AMVAK

-539 VNTEDEVEAGID
+539 ITKGDEVDAGIE
-551 RLLAAKGPVLMHVKI
+551 RLLSATGPILMHVKI
-566 DPNENVWPLVPPGR
+566 DTYENVWPLVPPGR

>member
-1 MLSARQGNMMT
+1 MT
-12 TAKQFEKQRTEILEN
+12 TATQFERQQTEILAD
-27 REPKSG
+27 RAPKSG

-44 VVETIFGYPG
+44 GVDVIFGYPG
-54 GTIMPVYDE
+54 GAIMPVYDE
-63 LPNYPQLRHILCRH
+63 LPNYPTLRHILCRH

-82 MSAIGYARATGRTG
+82 MAAIGYARATGKVG
-96 TALVTSGPGAT
+96 TAFATSGPGAT

-115 AYLDSVPVVF
+115 AYLDSIPVVF
-125 ITGQV
+125 VTGQV

-141 EVDIFGITL
+141 EVDIIGITM

-155 SYIARDP
+155 SYIVRDP
-162 ADIPGMIAEA
+162 ADLPGMIAEA

-180 PGPVLIDFPKDVANG
+180 PGPVLIDIPKDVQNAL
-195 VTTER
+195 TTDR
-200 HKWRPYPKVKPEM
+200 HKWRPYPKQKPEM
-213 GQSKD
+213 GQSAD
-218 IAAAEDLM
+218 IAKAEELM

-236 GGGIAQG
+236 GGGVAQG
-243 DGVKELRKLVEMT
+243 DGVAELRELVEKT
-256 GIPAVSTLKGLGSLP
+256 GIPGVSTLKGLGALP
-271 SDHPQYLGMLGMH
+271 SDHPNYLGMLGMH
-284 GLKAANYAVQECD
+284 GLRAANYAVQECD
-297 LLIVAGARFDDRA
+297 LLIVVGARFDDRA
-310 TGKLDTFAPNAKVIH
+310 TGKLDTFAPHAKVIH

-332 INKLRRVNVGLDGN
+332 INKLRQVDVGLDGS

-358 GKAADG
+358 GGAATE
-364 ISEWLDLCYSRRAM
+364 ISDWTELCYSRRAM
-378 YEWDYE
+378 HEWDYA
-384 GAQAN
+384 GAQAK
-389 ASPTVYA
+389 ASPGVYA

-402 LSRRAPESAIIT
+402 LSRRAPESAIFT

-432 PKDHIT
+432 PKEHIT

-452 LGAKLGAP
+452 LGAQLGAP
-460 DRTVITVSGDGSI
+460 NRTVITVSGDGSI
-473 MMNIQELATLNRYGI
+473 MMNIQELATLYRYGI

-499 LGMVRQWQHVFFD
+499 LGMVRQWQEVFFD
-512 KNYSEINLDDNPDF
+512 KNYSETNLDDNPDF
-526 AVLAK
+526 ALVAK

-539 VNTEDEVEAGID
+539 VNTEDEMDAGID
-551 RLLAAKGPVLMHVKI
+551 RLLNTDGPVLMHVKI

>member
-1 MLSARQGNMMT
+1 MT
-12 TAKQFEKQRTEILEN
+12 TATQFARQQTEIFDDRAE
-27 REPKSG
+27 KSG
-33 SKLLLESIAAQ
+33 AELLVEAIAAQ
-44 VVETIFGYPG
+44 GADIIFGYPG
-54 GTIMPVYDE
+54 GAIMPVYDV
-63 LPNYPQLRHILCRH
+63 LPKSSLTHILCRH

-82 MSAIGYARATGRTG
+82 MAAIGYARATGKTG
-96 TALVTSGPGAT
+96 TVLATSGPGAT

-130 PTNLM
+130 PSNLM

-162 ADIPGMIAEA
+162 ADIPGMVAEA
-172 YFIAAEGR
+172 YFIASEGR
-180 PGPVLIDFPKDVANG
+180 PGPVLIDLPKDVANA
-195 VTTER
+195 VTTQR
-200 HKWRPYPKVKPEM
+200 HRWRPYPKVKPEM
-213 GQSKD
+213 ASSD
-218 IAAAEDLM
+218 NIAKAEKLI
-226 REAKKPLFYI
+226 REAERPLFYI

-243 DGVKELRKLVEMT
+243 DGVAELRDLVERT
-256 GIPAVSTLKGLGSLP
+256 EIPVVSTLKGLGALP
-271 SDHPQYLGMLGMH
+271 SDHSHYLGMLGMH

-310 TGKLDTFAPNAKVIH
+310 TGKLDTFAPDAKVIH
-325 MDIDIAE
+325 MDVDIAE
-332 INKLRRVNVGLDGN
+332 IDKLRRVDVGLDGS
-346 LKKNLAALDPFD
+346 LKKNLAALDPFRD
-358 GKAADG
+358 TPGEKAEIGDWR
-364 ISEWLDLCYSRRAM
+364 ELCYSRRAM
-378 YEWDYE
+378 YEWDYDAPGE
-384 GAQAN
+384 G
-389 ASPTVYA
+389 VYA

-402 LSRRAPESAIIT
+402 LSRRAPESAIFT

-419 HQMWVAQHCYFDD
+419 HQMWVAQHCYFDE

-473 MMNIQELATLNRYGI
+473 MMNIQELQTLHRYGI
-488 PLKIVLLDNSV
+488 PLKIVLLDNSA
-499 LGMVRQWQHVFFD
+499 LGMVRQWQEVFFE
-512 KNYSEINLDDNPDF
+512 KNYSEVNLDDNPEF
-526 AVLAK
+526 SKVAE
-531 AFQIDAFT
+531 AFRIESF
-539 VNTEDEVEAGID
+539 VVEKRSEVDAGID
-551 RLLAAKGPVLMHVKI
+551 RLLAADVPILMHVKI
-566 DPNENVWPLVPPGR
+566 DTAENVWPLVPPGR